1 MAWTKVLPPNFC
13 FCRTFFTRRPMY
25 RQVSLAKKL
34 HVYARFYITEKR
46 VNCCYGRCT
55 HVHCC
60 SSAHLTNWLFS
71 VSDVLRCAGHCS
83 LNTGGVLT
91 VPLRSLSLFMSNTST
106 VLFSIHGQR
115 LMLYLEK
122 NWLFGHVDCGKRSRI
137 DSLLKL

>member
-13 FCRTFFTRRPMY
+13 FGRTFFTRRPMY

-55 HVHCC
+55 HVHC

-91 VPLRSLSLFMSNTST
+91 VPAVVTFFIHEQHSNCS
-106 VLFSIHGQR
+106 VLYSWAKIDVISGKKIGYLGMWIVGNAQG
-115 LMLYLEK
+115 LILY
-122 NWLFGHVDCGKRSRI
+122 
-137 DSLLKL
+137 